1 MTRYMLFAVIG
12 TALFWGLYRLL
23 LHREHC
29 LQLNRFFLLTTLAMS
44 LLIPLVH
51 PTVHVTQ
58 YPVAGNGYLISLS
71 MQGEETPLA
80 SLTQMDA
87 TNDPTIF
94 QSIDTRQIIALI
106 YWFGVALS
114 ALLLAARYIT
124 TWRSLHRF
132 SFTEQSFTYGSRQRH
147 YHVAVD
153 DNIDSSFSFF
163 NYIVIKRQ
171 DLTEE
176 EVQQVL
182 AHELTHAHQRHSW
195 DTLLVQLVRCLL
207 WFNPFV
213 WLYGREVRVVHEYLA
228 DEAVLRQ
235 GNEETYS
242 HYLQLLFKQA
252 TGIRY
257 SPLVNS
263 FHFSTIKNR
272 ITMMKQPKSHR
283 GWAKALAALPVA
295 ALLLFANCKN
305 QEPAQE
311 QATIPDGTYRVDP
324 FTDTYRDGQLVERE
338 FMGVLIP
345 LDEEDN
351 HKVFAD
357 STEAVRFVKELGTSV
372 KAIII
377 PMVNQDDDNAAHW
390 YDVAWSKDTA
400 NWPWWNEEDAGEGF
414 ELAEFPGGFEALG
427 DYIAKSVVYPE
438 QAKTDGVEG
447 KVFVQFIVEPDG
459 NIGDVTLLRGI
470 GGECDEEAMR
480 VIKAMPQWKPA
491 QFKGKPVRSKY
502 QIPIVFVLK

>member
-1 MTRYMLFAVIG
+1 
-12 TALFWGLYRLL
+12 
-23 LHREHC
+23 
-29 LQLNRFFLLTTLAMS
+29 
-44 LLIPLVH
+44 
-51 PTVHVTQ
+51 
-58 YPVAGNGYLISLS
+58 
-71 MQGEETPLA
+71 
-80 SLTQMDA
+80 
-87 TNDPTIF
+87 
-94 QSIDTRQIIALI
+94 
-106 YWFGVALS
+106 
-114 ALLLAARYIT
+114 
-124 TWRSLHRF
+124 
-132 SFTEQSFTYGSRQRH
+132 
-147 YHVAVD
+147 
-153 DNIDSSFSFF
+153 
-163 NYIVIKRQ
+163 
-171 DLTEE
+171 
-176 EVQQVL
+176 
-182 AHELTHAHQRHSW
+182 
-195 DTLLVQLVRCLL
+195 
-207 WFNPFV
+207 
-213 WLYGREVRVVHEYLA
+213 
-228 DEAVLRQ
+228 
-235 GNEETYS
+235 
-242 HYLQLLFKQA
+242 
-252 TGIRY
+252 
-257 SPLVNS
+257 
-263 FHFSTIKNR
+263 
-272 ITMMKQPKSHR
+272 MMKKQKSHK

-470 GGECDEEAMR
+470 GGECDEEALR

-491 QFKGKPVRSKY
+491 YFKGKPVRSRF